1 MPWKTASPGSL
12 EAPDQPERQSAAM
25 DVAPRFLR
33 LADVAEI
40 LNVSESQA
48 RALVKRGELLGIQI
62 GGRGQW
68 RVERSVLEAYIQ
80 ERYADA
86 RRLVDDEPIAVA
98 DGLDSEVD

>member
-1 MPWKTASPGSL
+1 
-12 EAPDQPERQSAAM
+12 M

-40 LNVSESQA
+40 LNISESQT
-48 RALVKRGELLGIQI
+48 RALVTRGDLLGIQI
-62 GGRGQW
+62 GGRRQW

-86 RRLVDDEPIAVA
+86 RRQVEDQPAALA
-98 DGLDSEVD
+98 DGPGDAEVD